1 MAIINITKEIF
12 EEQILK
18 ADQPVLVDF
27 WAPWC
32 TYCRRIAPTFD
43 KIAEQQEDKLV
54 FAKVNVDE
62 APEIAEKYGID
73 TIPTLLLFK
82 NGEVSLSIKSFK
94 SLYFPFS
101 FLSCVITSMTLFP
114 RLLIA
119 ASPYRIE
126 SPATENPASPSLMS
140 GGRME
145 IPITR
150 QVLIYSVIFF
160 GFVITE
166 VSNAAINSTG

>member
-82 NGEVSLSIKSFK
+82 NGEVAGTIVTPDSKAK
-94 SLYFPFS
+94 
-101 FLSCVITSMTLFP
+101 
-114 RLLIA
+114 
-119 ASPYRIE
+119 IE
-126 SPATENPASPSLMS
+126 TFIQEYL
-140 GGRME
+140 
-145 IPITR
+145 
-150 QVLIYSVIFF
+150 
-160 GFVITE
+160 
-166 VSNAAINSTG
+166 

>member
-32 TYCRRIAPTFD
+32 TYCRRIAPAFD
-43 KIAEQQEDKLV
+43 KIAKQQEDKLV

-82 NGEVSLSIKSFK
+82 NGEVAGTIGAPDSKAK
-94 SLYFPFS
+94 
-101 FLSCVITSMTLFP
+101 
-114 RLLIA
+114 
-119 ASPYRIE
+119 IE
-126 SPATENPASPSLMS
+126 TFIQEYL
-140 GGRME
+140 
-145 IPITR
+145 
-150 QVLIYSVIFF
+150 
-160 GFVITE
+160 
-166 VSNAAINSTG
+166 

>member
-82 NGEVSLSIKSFK
+82 NGEVTGTIVAPDSKAK
-94 SLYFPFS
+94 
-101 FLSCVITSMTLFP
+101 
-114 RLLIA
+114 
-119 ASPYRIE
+119 IE
-126 SPATENPASPSLMS
+126 TFIQEYL
-140 GGRME
+140 
-145 IPITR
+145 
-150 QVLIYSVIFF
+150 
-160 GFVITE
+160 
-166 VSNAAINSTG
+166 

>member
-54 FAKVNVDE
+54 FA
-62 APEIAEKYGID
+62 EKYGID

-82 NGEVSLSIKSFK
+82 NGEVAGTIVAPDSKAK
-94 SLYFPFS
+94 
-101 FLSCVITSMTLFP
+101 
-114 RLLIA
+114 
-119 ASPYRIE
+119 IE
-126 SPATENPASPSLMS
+126 TFIQEYL
-140 GGRME
+140 
-145 IPITR
+145 
-150 QVLIYSVIFF
+150 
-160 GFVITE
+160 
-166 VSNAAINSTG
+166 

>member
-62 APEIAEKYGID
+62 APEIAEKYG
-73 TIPTLLLFK
+73 TIQFQRFFFLKTEKWQERSLHRILRQKLKHLFK
-82 NGEVSLSIKSFK
+82 NICK
-94 SLYFPFS
+94 
-101 FLSCVITSMTLFP
+101 M
-114 RLLIA
+114 
-119 ASPYRIE
+119 
-126 SPATENPASPSLMS
+126 
-140 GGRME
+140 
-145 IPITR
+145 
-150 QVLIYSVIFF
+150 
-160 GFVITE
+160 
-166 VSNAAINSTG
+166 

>member
-32 TYCRRIAPTFD
+32 TYCRRIA
-43 KIAEQQEDKLV
+43 EQQEDKLV

-62 APEIAEKYGID
+62 APEIAEKYGIV

-82 NGEVSLSIKSFK
+82 NGEVAGTIVAPDSKAK
-94 SLYFPFS
+94 
-101 FLSCVITSMTLFP
+101 
-114 RLLIA
+114 
-119 ASPYRIE
+119 IE
-126 SPATENPASPSLMS
+126 TFIQEYL
-140 GGRME
+140 
-145 IPITR
+145 
-150 QVLIYSVIFF
+150 
-160 GFVITE
+160 
-166 VSNAAINSTG
+166 

>member
-73 TIPTLLLFK
+73 TIPTLLIFK
-82 NGEVSLSIKSFK
+82 NGEVVGTIVAPDSKAK
-94 SLYFPFS
+94 
-101 FLSCVITSMTLFP
+101 
-114 RLLIA
+114 
-119 ASPYRIE
+119 IE
-126 SPATENPASPSLMS
+126 TFIQEYL
-140 GGRME
+140 
-145 IPITR
+145 
-150 QVLIYSVIFF
+150 
-160 GFVITE
+160 
-166 VSNAAINSTG
+166 